1 MASTRVSD
9 NLGNIKFNFYY
20 IGMDRPMQ
28 YFRMPVCGMEHISL
42 VGMLAKQDTGKMND
56 IRLHLPGHAEYIS
69 IMNMP
74 LTAQTLVDDVGE
86 LVSLPEVV
94 LRIDEMVN
102 DDEASADEI
111 ARVIS
116 QDPGLS
122 ARLLKIANS
131 PMYGSMRQIDSIRC
145 AVTILG
151 NIQIRDLILSATA
164 TRAFEGIPNDIIS
177 VADFWHHS
185 LFCALLAHSLAHQSK
200 KTNADALFTAGLLHD
215 IGHLIMFNRIPQEEL
230 AAIMLTA
237 QGEATQDLLDAE
249 RELLG
254 FDHTEVGAQL
264 AQQWHLP
271 ELIVECIALHHHPAK
286 AVHHP
291 SAVAHIYIAN
301 IIASLPYGDILMA
314 EDLKRIE
321 PQAWEMAGLKMDEIA
336 EAVLEAQ
343 AQIGEMQQSLFG
355 QLTD

>member
-1 MASTRVSD
+1 M
-9 NLGNIKFNFYY
+9 
-20 IGMDRPMQ
+20 
-28 YFRMPVCGMEHISL
+28 
-42 VGMLAKQDTGKMND
+42 
-56 IRLHLPGHAEYIS
+56 
-69 IMNMP
+69 MNMP
-74 LTAQTLVDDVGE
+74 LTAQSLVDDVGE

-94 LRIDEMVN
+94 LRINEMVN
-102 DDEASADEI
+102 DEEASAAEI

-122 ARLLKIANS
+122 TRLLKIANS
-131 PMYGSMRQIDSIRC
+131 PMYGSMRQIDSISR

-151 NIQIRDLILSATA
+151 TKQIRDIILSTTA
-164 TRAFEGIPNDIIS
+164 TRAFDGIPNDIIS

-185 LFCALLAHSLAHQSK
+185 LYCALLARSLAKHSK

-230 AAIMLTA
+230 AAIMLTV
-237 QGEATQDLLDAE
+237 QGEAGQDLLDAE

-254 FDHTEVGAQL
+254 FDHTEVGAHL

-271 ELIVECIALHHHPAK
+271 ELIVECIAWHHHPMQ

-291 SAVAHIYIAN
+291 SAVAHIHIAN
-301 IIASLPYGDILMA
+301 VIASLPYGDIPVV

-321 PQAWEMAGLKMDEIA
+321 PQAWQMAGLKMDDIA
-336 EAVLEAQ
+336 EAIQEAQ
-343 AQIGEMQQSLFG
+343 AQIGEMQQTLFG
-355 QLTD
+355 QVAD